1 MYFAE
6 RRDISELVTINAV
19 SHINILER
27 TDFERKPDGN
37 DMLDKGGWRAMSAN
51 VIDLNTFYIDV
62 LFRQLQL
69 MTASNIYGVYLG

>member
-1 MYFAE
+1 MKRVYFAE

-37 DMLDKGGWRAMSAN
+37 DMLDKGG
-51 VIDLNTFYIDV
+51 
-62 LFRQLQL
+62 
-69 MTASNIYGVYLG
+69 

>member
-1 MYFAE
+1 
-6 RRDISELVTINAV
+6 
-19 SHINILER
+19 
-27 TDFERKPDGN
+27 
-37 DMLDKGGWRAMSAN
+37 MSAN